1 MEHNSSAERPSD
13 WDNKLD
19 DAMNIVLN
27 GQVLVLPGLDPT
39 TTLLD
44 FLRTRRRLSGTK
56 EGCAEGDCGACTV
69 LLEREEYDHSIARI
83 PINSCLTMLG
93 QLDGTAIRTVEGLIS
108 PDGRPHPFQISMAEE
123 NATQCGFCTPGFVMS
138 GYAHVAACKTND
150 HDAIHDA
157 LSGNLCRCTGYK
169 PIVRAIE
176 RMIPLN
182 EDPLSANDKSIG
194 SAIRS
199 VRRSRSATFD
209 AGGHRFHVPSSL
221 PELLVL
227 RAAEPDAS
235 LLAGGTDLG
244 LKASRDRKPPASI
257 IHLSRVPELHRISE
271 TESLVTI
278 GAAVTYAD
286 MLPVFN
292 RLFPS
297 TTTYLTRLGSRQ
309 IRSLGTIGGNLGTG
323 SPIGDGLPLLLALG
337 ANVHLRSAERG
348 HRVVSI
354 DDYFLGYRKTVLAS
368 DEIIESVEIPKL
380 LPGEKLVAEK
390 VSKRRDQ
397 DISAVAL
404 VCWVR
409 LDNDNNN
416 KVQDIRLAYGGMAA
430 IPKRAVRAEAALK
443 NRKLDRDA
451 VLAAAPLLLADLA
464 PIDDLRASAAYRS
477 LVAANLLHRIY

>member
-1 MEHNSSAERPSD
+1 MEYNSSAQRDSD
-13 WDNKLD
+13 RSDTLG

-27 GQVLVLPGLDPT
+27 GRAVALPGLDPT
-39 TTLLD
+39 MTLLD
-44 FLRTRRRLSGTK
+44 FLRTRLRLCGTK

-69 LLEREEYDHSIARI
+69 LLERQEPDHSITRI
-83 PINSCLTMLG
+83 PVNSCITMMG
-93 QLDGTAIRTVEGLIS
+93 QLDGAAIRTVEGLVGA
-108 PDGRPHPFQISMAEE
+108 DGQPHPVQAAMAEE

-138 GYAHVAACKTND
+138 GYAHAARCETND

-169 PIVRAIE
+169 PIIRAIC
-176 RMIPLN
+176 RVIPLN
-182 EDPLSANDKSIG
+182 ADPLRENDKSIG
-194 SAIRS
+194 ATLRS
-199 VRRSRSATFD
+199 VRRGRSATFE
-209 AGGHRFHVPSSL
+209 ASGHRFHAPASL
-221 PELLVL
+221 PELLAL
-227 RAAEPDAS
+227 RAAHPDAA

-244 LKASRDRKPPASI
+244 LKASRDRKPPASVVY
-257 IHLSRVPELHRISE
+257 LGRVPELNRIAE
-271 TESLVTI
+271 TEALVML

-286 MLPVFN
+286 MLPIFE

-297 TTTYLTRLGSRQ
+297 TATYLTRIGSRQ
-309 IRSLGTIGGNLGTG
+309 IRSMGTMGGNLGTG

-348 HRVVSI
+348 HRIVSI
-354 DDYFLGYRKTVLAS
+354 DDYFLGYRKTVLAP

-380 LPGEKLVAEK
+380 QPGEKLVAEK
-390 VSKRRDQ
+390 VSKRHDQ

-404 VCWVR
+404 VCRLR
-409 LDNDNNN
+409 LDNDQ
-416 KVQDIRLAYGGMAA
+416 VQDVRLAYGGMAA
-430 IPKRAVRAEAALK
+430 VPKRAVRAEAALR

-451 VLAAAPLLLADLA
+451 VMAAAPLLSADLA